1 MQYQI
6 SRNGQLYGPYT
17 LEDLQRY
24 IASGNVLPSDLAK
37 SEEMA
42 DWVPVA
48 QVIASA
54 MATPPAPP
62 AAESTAFASPSVNA
76 DQPYRGPDFGGSV
89 YNPQAQAGNTL
100 ATSPYPDAPNL
111 HWGLVLLFGF
121 LTCTLFM
128 FIWNLVV
135 TGWLKRVQPTST
147 ALYFY
152 IGAVAL
158 AVVRTFVGL
167 GNAVTIAAHKDLA
180 LVGGITGLGLGT
192 VIWIVRLIA
201 RYSEM
206 AQLEEH
212 FNTVEPVGLKLNGVM
227 VFFFGGVYFQY
238 KLNEINAMKQAAR
251 FGAVR
256 PY

>member
-24 IASGNVLPSDLAK
+24 IASGNVLLSDLAK
-37 SEEMA
+37 SEDMA

-48 QVIASA
+48 QILAG
-54 MATPPAPP
+54 ATSSTPPP
-62 AAESTAFASPSVNA
+62 AAEVQSAPVS
-76 DQPYRGPDFGGSV
+76 QPYAGPDFGGSV
-89 YNPQAQAGNTL
+89 YNPQAQAANSL

-111 HWGLVLLFGF
+111 HWGLVLLFAF

-128 FIWNLVV
+128 YIWNLVV
-135 TGWLKRVQPTST
+135 TGWLKRVQPNST
-147 ALYFY
+147 ALFFY
-152 IGAVAL
+152 IGAVVL
-158 AVVRTFVGL
+158 IVIRSVVGL
-167 GNAVTIAAHKDLA
+167 GHAVSYAVNDNMRMA
-180 LVGGITGLGLGT
+180 GGATGIGLGL

-212 FNTVEPVGLKLNGVM
+212 FNTVEPVGLQLNGVM

-251 FGAVR
+251 FGAAR